1 MCSANGIQPV
11 AVFGP
16 QNAISDGATRD
27 QCAIANIPHIQATWQ
42 PLDPD
47 LEITDE
53 EEETNPEDGENEKN
67 EEEGKDD
74 EKLAFKKISINF
86 YPDSED
92 IALAY
97 GKLVKYYKWTG
108 FAALYED
115 TFGLYPTVFF
125 IMKS

>member
-1 MCSANGIQPV
+1 M

-47 LEITDE
+47 LELNIE
-53 EEETNPEDGENEKN
+53 EKEKTSPEGEEN
-67 EEEGKDD
+67 EEEGEDKN
-74 EKLAFKKISINF
+74 EGEGELAFKKISINF
-86 YPDSED
+86 YPDSEN
-92 IALAY
+92 ISLAY
-97 GKLVKYYKWTG
+97 GKLVKHYKWTQ

-115 TFGLYPTVFF
+115 NFGMY
-125 IMKS
+125 